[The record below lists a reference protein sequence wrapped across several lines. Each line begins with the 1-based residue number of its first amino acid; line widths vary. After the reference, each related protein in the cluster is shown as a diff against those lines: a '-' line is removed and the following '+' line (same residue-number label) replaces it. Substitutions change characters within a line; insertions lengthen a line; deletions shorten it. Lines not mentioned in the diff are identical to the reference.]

1 MVGMEDTS
9 LLKHSAPQAVSDI
22 NVTPMVDVM
31 LVLLIIFMVIT
42 PMLSKGVPIDLVK
55 TRNPIAMQA
64 ADRTDAVLVS
74 VTRDGKTYLGRDQI
88 AADALAPKVKDML
101 SNRTDKE
108 CFLKADT
115 RAKYQV
121 VLEVVQNLQAAGV
134 DQLGLLTEQ
143 MQDARRA
150 TPADPNQKKSPSG
163 D

>member
-1 MVGMEDTS
+1 MVGMESSETM
-9 LLKHSAPQAVSDI
+9 LKHTAPPPVADI

-64 ADRTDAVLVS
+64 ADRSDAVLIS

-88 AADALAPKVKDML
+88 DAAALAPKVKDML

-121 VLEVVQNLQAAGV
+121 ILDVVQNLQAAGV

-143 MQDARRA
+143 MQDVRR
-150 TPADPNQKKSPSG
+150 PDEKKAPSG

>member
-9 LLKHSAPQAVSDI
+9 LLKHTAPQAVSDI

-74 VTRDGKTYLGRDQI
+74 VTRDGKTYLGRDQV
-88 AADALAPKVKDML
+88 AADQLTPKVKDML

-115 RAKYQV
+115 RAKYEA
-121 VLEVVQNLQAAGV
+121 VLAVVQNLQSAGV

-143 MQDARRA
+143 MQDVRRQN
-150 TPADPNQKKSPSG
+150 PDQKKSPSG

>member
-1 MVGMEDTS
+1 MVGMESSETM
-9 LLKHSAPQAVSDI
+9 LKHTAPPPVADI

-42 PMLSKGVPIDLVK
+42 PMLSKGVQIDKVK

-64 ADRTDAVLVS
+64 ADRSDAVLIS
-74 VTRDGKTYLGRDQI
+74 VTRDGKTYLGRDQVSPDSI
-88 AADALAPKVKDML
+88 AAKVKDML

-108 CFLKADT
+108 CFLSGDS

-121 VLEVVQNLQAAGV
+121 VMDVVANLQAAGV
-134 DQLGLLTEQ
+134 DQLGLITEQ
-143 MQDARRA
+143 MQDARRS
-150 TPADPNQKKSPSG
+150 DQIQKKSGPSG